1 MWSNNKKY
9 QRFFKAFCSCHPED
23 TQAKN
28 QVNANELWGTIKTKN
43 EKGEVDFNEELF
55 TKLVSDFER
64 KAAERKHKN
73 DIRSFFG
80 TKRINPVKHIPEKE
94 APGPV
99 LDETIVID
107 GGPAES
113 EDIIEDNDDTELV
126 TKKITPAQDKLKM
139 ELTIGII
146 NMALQL
152 RNLL

>member
-1 MWSNNKKY
+1 M
-9 QRFFKAFCSCHPED
+9 
-23 TQAKN
+23 
-28 QVNANELWGTIKTKN
+28 
-43 EKGEVDFNEELF
+43 
-55 TKLVSDFER
+55 
-64 KAAERKHKN
+64 
-73 DIRSFFG
+73 
-80 TKRINPVKHIPEKE
+80 KHIPEKE

-107 GGPAES
+107 AGPAES

-146 NMALQL
+146 NVALQL